1 LERAGSIDSIV
12 AARDNDD
19 LSWLQLLADGAAN
32 LKAIRFWH
40 QQIAQDQLWSMP
52 DREIDSGIAVFGFQ
66 DLPIV
71 DRE

>member
-1 LERAGSIDSIV
+1 
-12 AARDNDD
+12 
-19 LSWLQLLADGAAN
+19 LQLLADGAAN